1 MSSSISEDETIQRK
15 NWEYI
20 SHFIDGLIDKLDLSN
35 VEECYWALF
44 KVNFVRARRVL
55 IKSILNHQE
64 VHAKKSILHA
74 ALVTLINSVD
84 PGMGEELAKEAT
96 SLFLKGYER
105 NDKRLCYTMI
115 EFIAE
120 LFNYEVVHE
129 ILILQIFHLL
139 TENLNESSS
148 GLVILFMTLT
158 GKRLSLLS
166 KTAHNLVYE
175 RLRSFLQEET
185 LKKET
190 SERIECLFD
199 LRRRNYPSTP
209 PLLNLPKHN
218 IFTHTL
224 IIDLDKPFIPTD
236 TLEAFDYDPN
246 YFETEEAFEKLRA
259 KVLAENQAPTP
270 NNVSEAVRDKSEAN
284 DLQFKKKIYLVLK
297 GSLSGDE
304 AAHKLLKLRVN
315 DREKDKIAEI
325 LVLACSQEVTYSK
338 FYGVISERLCCGH
351 RSWQRSFRTIFRL
364 NYVDIDNLEAK
375 QIRNIGKFWGHL
387 LASDYVGFEVMQY
400 IHITEDETTSAGRVF
415 LKFLFQELVAE
426 LGLCALKERLE
437 EPYVQPYLRDVFPI
451 NNMESVRFSVNFF
464 TAIGLGG
471 LTDTMRERLLMLE
484 DSERVRSSR
493 RQLSEQFSPRDAI
506 LSEAGDNVDEMIS
519 GDGEEKSKTMEKDP
533 EVNRKSVEME
543 SASRERGQHLAQEI
557 DSNSARNRARTQT
570 RRSRSPVGRRSRT
583 PIRKRSRSP
592 PGRIFLADKG

>member
-20 SHFIDGLIDKLDLSN
+20 SHFIDDLMEKLDVSN
-35 VEECYWALF
+35 VEDCYWALF
-44 KVNFVRARRVL
+44 QVNFVRARRVL

-64 VHAKKSILHA
+64 RYVKKSISHA
-74 ALVTLINSVD
+74 ALAALINSVD
-84 PGMGEELAKEAT
+84 PRIGEELAKEAT

-105 NDKRLCYTMI
+105 DDKRLCYTMI

-158 GKRLSLLS
+158 GKRLALLS

-175 RLRSFLQEET
+175 RLRSFLQEQT

-190 SERIECLFD
+190 CERIERLFD

-209 PLLNLPKHN
+209 PRLNLPNHD
-218 IFTHTL
+218 ILTHTL
-224 IIDLDKPFIPTD
+224 IIDLDEPFFPTE

-246 YFETEEAFEKLRA
+246 FFETEEAFEKLRTR
-259 KVLAENQAPTP
+259 VLAENQAPTP
-270 NNVSEAVRDKSEAN
+270 NNLNEAIRDKSEAN

-338 FYGVISERLCCGH
+338 FYGVISERMCCGH
-351 RSWQRSFRTIFRL
+351 RSWQRSFRTIFRR

-426 LGLCALKERLE
+426 LGLRVLKERLE
-437 EPYVQPYLRDVFPI
+437 EPYIQPYLQDVFPL
-451 NNMESVRFSVNFF
+451 NNMENVRFSVNFF

-471 LTDTMRERLLMLE
+471 LTDKMRERLLILE
-484 DSERVRSSR
+484 DTKRDQISRS
-493 RQLSEQFSPRDAI
+493 QLSKQFNPRNAI
-506 LSEAGDNVDEMIS
+506 LSEAGANVGDIIS
-519 GDGEEKSKTMEKDP
+519 GNGEEKSKMTETDP
-533 EVNRKSVEME
+533 EVNKKPVELE
-543 SASRERGQHLAQEI
+543 SAPREREQQLAQET
-557 DSNSARNRARTQT
+557 DSNSARNRARTQK
-570 RRSRSPVGRRSRT
+570 RRSRTPIRRRSRT

-592 PGRIFLADKG
+592 SSRTFLADKA